1 MQLIMFDIDGTL
13 TRSDDVDAD
22 CFARAAMEVLN
33 LPRIDR
39 EWSHYRHVTDSGI
52 ATELI
57 ESHFGRLPNPGELEC
72 IRNRFVRLLHEALC
86 ANPALCRPI
95 PGASSVLA
103 ALSARGDMT
112 LALATGGWEQ
122 SARLKLR
129 AAGVQVEGI
138 VLASADDSF
147 QREQIMSIAQARA
160 LQRCR
165 IEAFDSLVYV
175 GDGLWD
181 LLASRRLGIPFI
193 AVANGE
199 HAAKLQVDGAD
210 RVVPD
215 FRDYGRFLEMLC
227 SIQRPSAEAARKSCS
242 AMDLSQFNIQ

>member
-1 MQLIMFDIDGTL
+1 MHLVMFDIDGTL
-13 TRSDDVDAD
+13 TQSDDVDAD
-22 CFARAAMEVLN
+22 CFARAATEVLN

-57 ESHFGRLPNPGELEC
+57 ESHFGRSPIPGELEF
-72 IRNRFVRLLHEALC
+72 IRDRFVRLLHEALC
-86 ANPALCRPI
+86 ANPALCHST
-95 PGASSVLA
+95 PGASRILTT
-103 ALSARGDMT
+103 LSARGDMT

-129 AAGVQVEGI
+129 VAGVQVEGI

-147 QREQIMSIAQARA
+147 QREQIMSIAQVRA

-165 IEAFDSLVYV
+165 IKEFDSLVYV

-181 LLASRRLGIPFI
+181 LSASRRLGIPFI
-193 AVANGE
+193 AVANGD
-199 HAAKLQVDGAD
+199 HAAKLQAHGAD
-210 RVVPD
+210 RVLPD
-215 FRDYGRFLEMLC
+215 FRDHGRFLEMLQ
-227 SIQRPSAEAARKSCS
+227 SIHGMYRNRNCR
-242 AMDLSQFNIQ
+242 L